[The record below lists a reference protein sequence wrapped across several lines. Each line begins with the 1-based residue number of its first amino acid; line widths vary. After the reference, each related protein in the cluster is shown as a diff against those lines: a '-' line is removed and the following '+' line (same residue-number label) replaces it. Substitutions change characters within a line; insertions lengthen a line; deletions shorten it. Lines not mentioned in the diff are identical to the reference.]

1 MTSEQQTMSISLGL
15 QGPCIVARLSGDF
28 DFASSAEVRERVTK
42 ALDLSQPPMLVVDLQ
57 AVEVC
62 DSSGLSVLVYLH
74 KAVTASG
81 GRMLLSGLQGRVKHL
96 FEITSLDRFFDIRP
110 TAELA
115 IAELGDPQEHSPPP
129 AG

>member
-1 MTSEQQTMSISLGL
+1 MTSEQALSISMGL
-15 QGPCIVARLSGDF
+15 QGSCVITRLTGEF
-28 DFASSAEVRERVTK
+28 DFASAAEVRDRVTK
-42 ALDLSQPPMLVVDLQ
+42 ALDLTQPPLLVIDMQ
-57 AVEVC
+57 AVSVC

-81 GRMLLSGLQGRVKHL
+81 GRLLLSGLNGRCKHL
-96 FEITSLDRFFDIRP
+96 FAITALDKFFDIRT

-115 IAELGDPQEHSPPP
+115 IAELNETGDAPPF

>member
-1 MTSEQQTMSISLGL
+1 MTAEQALSISLGL
-15 QGPCIVARLSGDF
+15 QGPCVIARLTGDF
-28 DFASSAEVRERVTK
+28 DFGSSAEVRDRVTK
-42 ALDLSQPPMLVVDLQ
+42 ALDLSRPPMIVIDMQ
-57 AVEVC
+57 AVSVC

-81 GRMLLSGLQGRVKHL
+81 GRLLLSGLNGRCKHL
-96 FEITSLDRFFDIRP
+96 FAITALDKFFDIRT

-115 IAELGDPQEHSPPP
+115 IAELSESGNSPPF